1 MADIEMSNEEII
13 NEFDNLFG
21 SDDDQTT
28 TVDDTETETQEDD
41 TEDDSSSDESEDT
54 TEDSTEDTEDQE
66 QPKESPEDKKRKQQN
81 FAFAEMRNELKT
93 KDSFIEDLA
102 KSIGL
107 DKNLS
112 TDEKQAKIKEAML
125 EKQAKETGVPL
136 ETLQRLEVLE
146 ARDREYQFS
155 KRQQQTQDAIAGLV
169 EKYSLDSDAVN
180 GFVQQLV
187 ENGKNP
193 LEADGVDL
201 ETEYLKLNFQSIMQ
215 AQIDAA
221 VQAERDRSKK
231 ATDKSASGV
240 DTGHGDGETEKK
252 INSVKDL
259 DNLFNGMD
267 L

>member
-21 SDDDQTT
+21 SDDDQTDD
-28 TVDDTETETQEDD
+28 VDDTESETQEDD

-54 TEDSTEDTEDQE
+54 TEDSSEDTEDQE

-81 FAFAEMRNELKT
+81 FAFAEMRNKLKA

-193 LEADGVDL
+193 LEVDGVDL

-240 DTGHGDGETEKK
+240 DTGHGDSETEKK

>member
-28 TVDDTETETQEDD
+28 TVDDTKTETQEDD
-41 TEDDSSSDESEDT
+41 TEDDSSSNESEDTTEDT

-66 QPKESPEDKKRKQQN
+66 QLKESPEDKKRKQQN
-81 FAFAEMRNELKT
+81 FAFAEMRNKLKE

-112 TDEKQAKIKEAML
+112 TD

-169 EKYSLDSDAVN
+169 EKYSLDSGAVN

-193 LEADGVDL
+193 LEVDGVDL

-240 DTGHGDGETEKK
+240 DTGPGDGETEKK

>member
-21 SDDDQTT
+21 SDDDQTDD
-28 TVDDTETETQEDD
+28 VDDTESETQEED

-54 TEDSTEDTEDQE
+54 TEDGAEDTEDQE
-66 QPKESPEDKKRKQQN
+66 QSKESPEDKKRKQQN
-81 FAFAEMRNELKT
+81 FAFAEMRNKLKA

-193 LEADGVDL
+193 LEVDGVDL